1 MSKKI
6 NTLWVEK
13 HPESVNYNSKENDK
27 YQKMIM
33 NAMSG
38 STTEEQE
45 HNMKKI
51 IKNVTKNVV
60 IDKDI

>member
-1 MSKKI
+1 MMQIFEWQK
-6 NTLWVEK
+6 K
-13 HPESVNYNSKENDK
+13 HPEYNDPDSKENDK

-45 HNMKKI
+45 NNMKKI

-60 IDKDI
+60 IDKEV